1 MFASVMK
8 AVAIL
13 ALMAQTAFATL
24 PLLLTEIPQSGV
36 SQCGQITI
44 AWTGGVWPYS
54 LFLMSDLSGPVIKV
68 FPLMLNQ
75 YFDWKVSLPEG
86 TQFVVQLQSG
96 ADGNGTVQAVTSQ
109 QYTVLGSSDRSCINT
124 AIFEYPSPSAS
135 RPLPPKP
142 SLTMVPAIPNG
153 ASKAPFGSA
162 NHTIS
167 IVLGVLGGLVAILL
181 VVLGLLFRARRKAR
195 ADPEMLAGNGVVDDD
210 ELDIKKPLPTY
221 AKK

>member
-1 MFASVMK
+1 MK
-8 AVAIL
+8 AVSIL
-13 ALMAQTAFATL
+13 ALVAQAAFAAL
-24 PLLLTEIPQSGV
+24 AEPLRLMEIPESGI

-44 AWTGGVWPYS
+44 AWSGGVTPYS

-68 FPLMLNQ
+68 FPLLLNQ

-86 TQFVVQLQSG
+86 TQFIVQLQSG
-96 ADGNGTVQAVTSQ
+96 ADGNGTVQALTSKQ
-109 QYTVLGSSDRSCINT
+109 FTILGSSDRSCINT
-124 AIFEYPSPSAS
+124 AIFEYPSSSAS

-142 SLTMVPAIPNG
+142 SLTMVPASPNG
-153 ASKAPFGSA
+153 ASSNPPFGSA

-181 VVLGLLFRARRKAR
+181 VVLALLIRARRKAR
-195 ADPEMLAGNGVVDDD
+195 VDPEMLTENVVDGD